1 MSLRSV
7 PYLFSTALDNYAMKV
22 FFEYNFN
29 KNLSSNTKYNTLG
42 SNRLSYKTSY
52 NTHCIDSTHFNYKP
66 LMQTTTVLN
75 KLSFN
80 IFKNI
85 PSYNSLISAES
96 DSKTFSNNFKY
107 MLYPYYKKKALWNLP
122 WINSSLDNS
131 EFTSSTPFNNFPNAL
146 LNSENLLKFRD
157 IKSSNLQFLGSEK
170 TVRMLT
176 NLNSNN
182 YSYNIRPSVNY
193 TSLINNQAQDSSF
206 TQNIIYTTS
215 SLNWLD
221 LEKNI
226 RYGGGNITM
235 PITHIPVSSNN
246 QYYTDTSFDFFEKNT
261 DEATP
266 MVLRGKEE
274 SAPSHVFSSY

>member
-1 MSLRSV
+1 
-7 PYLFSTALDNYAMKV
+7 
-22 FFEYNFN
+22 
-29 KNLSSNTKYNTLG
+29 
-42 SNRLSYKTSY
+42 
-52 NTHCIDSTHFNYKP
+52 
-66 LMQTTTVLN
+66 
-75 KLSFN
+75 
-80 IFKNI
+80 
-85 PSYNSLISAES
+85 
-96 DSKTFSNNFKY
+96 
-107 MLYPYYKKKALWNLP
+107 
-122 WINSSLDNS
+122 
-131 EFTSSTPFNNFPNAL
+131 
-146 LNSENLLKFRD
+146 
-157 IKSSNLQFLGSEK
+157 
-170 TVRMLT
+170 MLT